1 MQLIARLLTA
11 LVGLAHVGF
20 MILEMFLWNT
30 PTGQRIFALTPE
42 QSAATAVLAA
52 NQGLYNGLIAAGL
65 FWAAASGRRD
75 LSVFFLVCVIMAG
88 LFGGLTAKPTIVLF
102 QAAPAFVALLAVL
115 AAKSR
120 TED

>member
-1 MQLIARLLTA
+1 MHLIARLLTA

-30 PTGQRIFALTPE
+30 STGQRIFAMTPE
-42 QSAATAVLAA
+42 QSATTAVLAA

-65 FWAAASGRRD
+65 FWSAASGRRD

-88 LFGGLTAKPTIVLF
+88 LFGGLTAKPTIVLI

-115 AAKSR
+115 AAKQPAES
-120 TED
+120 